1 MGISRGAIAVIFEEV
16 RALTYAHRTSIYDAD
31 SHLMEGLDWFR
42 DHADAKTRSLLPDL
56 STALDKGGAG
66 AGQAIE
72 LGQARILD
80 AIKTAKLEENV
91 IASAKGW
98 GALGA
103 MDSSERTRA
112 LDLLGFQSQLIF
124 STFSTGLFAFSDD
137 LDLVYGGAAAH
148 NRMMHSFCNG
158 DPRLVSVGFLP
169 LNDPDSSLETLAEA
183 LDLGCG
189 ALWVNH
195 APSSK
200 RSPAHIDNDPV
211 WAAVQGSGIPIVLH
225 VGGGRATVS
234 AAWHRNGRPRP
245 VDLHGGGE
253 NLRAKDLPSV
263 HHTAETFLTTMVL
276 DGVFERFPE
285 LRCGVIELGASW
297 VPSLLR
303 RLDFAAKSFSHSEP
317 LLSELSLKPSEYVQR
332 QVRFTPFPGEDVAE
346 LVAISEPEL
355 YLFSSDYPHPEG
367 TKDPIGRFEG
377 SFDERGTDEAARQLF
392 YEDNFRMLLGV

>member
-1 MGISRGAIAVIFEEV
+1 M
-16 RALTYAHRTSIYDAD
+16 TYAHRPHINDAD
-31 SHLMEGLDWFR
+31 SHLMEGLNWMR
-42 DHADAKTRSLLPDL
+42 DHADARTRALLPDL
-56 STALDKGGAG
+56 TVALDKGGAG
-66 AGQAIE
+66 ADHAIE
-72 LGQARILD
+72 AGLARMLD
-80 AIKTAKLEENV
+80 PIKTAQLEENV
-91 IASAKGW
+91 IGSAKGW

-103 MDSSERTRA
+103 MDTTERTRA
-112 LDLLGFQSQLIF
+112 LDLLGFQSQLVF

-137 LDLVYGGAAAH
+137 LELVYGGASAH
-148 NRMMHSFCNG
+148 NRMMHAFCSG
-158 DPRLVSVGFLP
+158 DPRLMSVGFLP
-169 LNDPDSSLETLAEA
+169 LNEPDRSLEALAEA

-189 ALWVNH
+189 ALWVAH

-211 WAAVQGSGIPIVLH
+211 WAAVAASGVPIVLH
-225 VGGGRATVS
+225 VGGGRPTVS
-234 AAWHRNGRPRP
+234 SACHRNGRPRP

-263 HHTAETFLTTMVL
+263 HHAAETFLTAMVL

-317 LLSELSLKPSEYVQR
+317 MLGELSLKPSEYIQR

-346 LVAISEPEL
+346 LVASSAAEL

-367 TKDPIGRFEG
+367 TKDPIGRFER
-377 SFDERGTDEAARQLF
+377 SFDEHGTDEAPRQLF
-392 YEDNFRMLLGV
+392 YEDNFRMLLGVV